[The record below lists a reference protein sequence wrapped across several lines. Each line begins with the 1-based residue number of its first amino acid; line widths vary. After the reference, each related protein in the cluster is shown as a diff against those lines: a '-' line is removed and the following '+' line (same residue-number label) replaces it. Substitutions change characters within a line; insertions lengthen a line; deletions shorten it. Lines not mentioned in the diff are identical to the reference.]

1 MANIVIEGIDSSGD
15 LRQVAV
21 VGNQL
26 RVIADVESEFAH
38 ESEDKS
44 LSFTWNTVSAD
55 YAAADTMLIVQNT
68 STTLKLHIEDV
79 WFNTDNAS
87 EFDIHTIDNATTPAG
102 GTAVTGVCI
111 NRSALKVAEAAAHSD
126 DTANSAQGNIIW
138 TGTILAS
145 TIHTVKFG
153 GAVILGTNDA
163 IAIDVTAAPG
173 SLATAG
179 ISGYY
184 KAT

>member
-1 MANIVIEGIDSSGD
+1 MADVQLTGVDRFGD
-15 LRQVAV
+15 RRQVAIT
-21 VGNQL
+21 GSQL
-26 RVIADVESEFAH
+26 RVIADMESEFKH
-38 ESEDKS
+38 ESEGNS

-68 STTLKLHIEDV
+68 SPTLKLHIENV
-79 WFNTDNAS
+79 WFYTDNAS
-87 EFDIHTIDNATTPAG
+87 EFDIHTINDATTPAG
-102 GTAVTGVCI
+102 GTAVTGVCL
-111 NRSALKVAEAAAHSD
+111 NRAAPKIAEAAAHSD

-145 TIHTVKFG
+145 TTYTVNYG

-163 IAIDVTAAPG
+163 IAIDVTSAPG

-184 KAT
+184 KET